1 MGDLWRSEKM
11 ELVQLFIHSEAAHDT
26 FDELGQRG
34 LVDFRDVLCFEARLS
49 HCSVESSRERLSETL
64 RGRGEEGR

>member
-34 LVDFRDVLCFEARLS
+34 LVDFRDVRVSKVRLS
-49 HCSVESSRERLSETL
+49 HCSVEPSCERLSETL
-64 RGRGEEGR
+64 RDRGEEGR